1 MQEIYVTTPGDFIN
15 KINTITKFADPK
27 HLFGRIRIRSNHWDP
42 DPTKKC
48 LKSDKT
54 RNNSINLQRHFF
66 QVYIFFLYN
75 ATNSE
80 LKKCE

>member
-1 MQEIYVTTPGDFIN
+1 MQEIYVTTPGDLIN
-15 KINTITKFADPK
+15 KINTITNFA
-27 HLFGRIRIRSNHWDP
+27 

-54 RNNSINLQRHFF
+54 RNKSINLQRHFLF
-66 QVYIFFLYN
+66 QVYIFFNIN

-80 LKKCE
+80 FNKM

>member
-15 KINTITKFADPK
+15 KINTITKFADP
-27 HLFGRIRIRSNHWDP
+27 
-42 DPTKKC
+42 TKKC

-54 RNNSINLQRHFF
+54 RNI
-66 QVYIFFLYN
+66 YKDIFFKFTFFFNITRQILN
-75 ATNSE
+75 